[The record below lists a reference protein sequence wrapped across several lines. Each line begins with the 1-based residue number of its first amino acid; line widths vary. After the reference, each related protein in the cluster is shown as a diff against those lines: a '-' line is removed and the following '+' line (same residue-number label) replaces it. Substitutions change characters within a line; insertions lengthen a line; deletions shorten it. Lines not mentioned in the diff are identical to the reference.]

1 MTRPRAADDFSTIR
15 ARIKELR
22 REDARPAAPERPPHR
37 AESPPGD
44 LERRLEER
52 REGHPPPWVPTI
64 FVKKP
69 ADIEVARRLWRIR
82 AGLRT
87 R

>member
-15 ARIKELR
+15 ARMKELR
-22 REDARPAAPERPPHR
+22 REAARPANPEGAPRR
-37 AESPPGD
+37 AQTPSGEG
-44 LERRLEER
+44 ERRLKER
-52 REGHPPPWVPTI
+52 REGCPPPWVPTI
-64 FVKKP
+64 FVRKP
-69 ADIEVARRLWRIR
+69 EDIEVARRLWRIR